1 MQITKIV
8 NNNIV
13 ISEDKNHKE
22 VVLMGKGLGF
32 QKHKGDEIKSSQIE
46 KTYVMKDHGMTQRF
60 QEMLTDI
67 PVSYTHLQMIDL
79 NVIFYSFH

>member
-32 QKHKGDEIKSSQIE
+32 QKHK
-46 KTYVMKDHGMTQRF
+46 
-60 QEMLTDI
+60 EMRSRQVRLRRLT
-67 PVSYTHLQMIDL
+67 S
-79 NVIFYSFH
+79 

>member
-22 VVLMGKGLGF
+22 VVLMGK
-32 QKHKGDEIKSSQIE
+32 
-46 KTYVMKDHGMTQRF
+46 
-60 QEMLTDI
+60 
-67 PVSYTHLQMIDL
+67 
-79 NVIFYSFH
+79 